1 MKGCHKVAF
10 FVLRCLTSFGMTGLN
25 EEDKK
30 RNGKIAPQF
39 FHFFIPFPKIASFR
53 SRAKRGKKSL

>member
-1 MKGCHKVAF
+1 MKGCRKVAF

-30 RNGKIAPQF
+30 RKGKMLRIFPFSF
-39 FHFFIPFPKIASFR
+39 FLLSQNRVIS
-53 SRAKRGKKSL
+53 